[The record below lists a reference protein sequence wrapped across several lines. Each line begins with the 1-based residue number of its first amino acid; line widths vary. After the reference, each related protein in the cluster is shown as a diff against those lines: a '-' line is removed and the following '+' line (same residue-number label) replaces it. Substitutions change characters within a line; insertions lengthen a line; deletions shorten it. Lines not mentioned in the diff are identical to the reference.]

1 MFIRRHE
8 EQSYTHNLLPEG
20 ADKPAVWGFE
30 RISEA
35 FVQREESMLQLMRR
49 PFMYAKSWAESFGT
63 PLRGIMKQ
71 KAIILS
77 GGTGS
82 VSGLKRYGHQQQQVA
97 CGDGDRLL

>member
-35 FVQREESMLQLMRR
+35 FVQREESMLQLMWR
-49 PFMYAKSWAESFGT
+49 PFMYAKRWAEIFGT
-63 PLRGIMKQ
+63 PLRGKTKR
-71 KAIILS
+71 KAIILPDD
-77 GGTGS
+77 TG
-82 VSGLKRYGHQQQQVA
+82 LCCKP
-97 CGDGDRLL
+97 